1 LNMAR
6 IAPIRTEADL
16 RAALARINELMD
28 AVAGTPEADEL
39 SVLADLVEVYE
50 AKHFPIE
57 RPTPVDAIR
66 FRMEQAGL
74 EPRDLEPYIG
84 SRGKVSEV
92 LAGKQPLTL
101 PMIRALHKHLGI
113 PAEVLL
119 NEDRGPAR
127 DPQDAG
133 AVTLEW
139 SRFPIN
145 EMIKRNWVRAAASV
159 RTKAEEIIGELID
172 SAGGRRAIPMPL
184 CRRND
189 AMRQNAKTDTYALLA
204 WCLKVLSVA
213 RSKKLSRTYRKGTID
228 LDFLSHLAKLSAD
241 AEGPARVRK
250 ALSSVGIHFVC
261 VAHLPKTYLDG
272 AALRI
277 VDDGAPVV
285 ALTLRYDR
293 LDNFWF
299 SLFHELAHI
308 GRHFDGDIEAF
319 VDDFTLRDV
328 PSRHEDRREDEADD
342 WANEALIPH
351 AEWEDFG
358 LQAHSSYAAI
368 IGFSQHLG
376 VHPAIVAGR
385 IRHQTRNYRAFAPLL
400 GTGEVRKQLKFAA

>member
-1 LNMAR
+1 MAR
-6 IAPIRTEADL
+6 IAPIRTEADH

-28 AVAGTPEADEL
+28 AEAGTPEADEL
-39 SVLADLVEVYE
+39 SVLADLVQVYE

-57 RPTPVDAIR
+57 RPTPVEAIR
-66 FRMEQAGL
+66 FRMEQAKL

-84 SRGKVSEV
+84 SRGKVSDV

-101 PMIRALHKHLGI
+101 PMIRALHRHLGI

-119 NEDRGPAR
+119 NEERGRTNDPA
-127 DPQDAG
+127 DASL
-133 AVTLEW
+133 TLDW
-139 SRFPIN
+139 SRFPTN
-145 EMIKRNWVRAAASV
+145 EMVKRGWVRAVGSSGG
-159 RTKAEEIIGELID
+159 KAEQLVAELIE
-172 SAGGRRAIPMPL
+172 SAGGKSAIPVPL

-213 RSKKLSRTYRKGTID
+213 RSEKLSGTYRKGTVD
-228 LDFLSHLAKLSAD
+228 LDFLSHVAQFSAD
-241 AEGPARVRK
+241 IEGPVRAK
-250 ALSSVGIHFVC
+250 QVLSSIGIHFVC
-261 VAHLPKTYLDG
+261 VAHLPRTYLDG
-272 AALRI
+272 AALKI
-277 VDDGAPVV
+277 ADDGAPVV

-308 GRHFDGDIEAF
+308 GRHFDGEIEAF
-319 VDDFTLRDV
+319 VDDFTLRDM
-328 PSRHEDRREDEADD
+328 PSRHEDRREDEADE
-342 WANEALIPH
+342 WANEGLIPQK
-351 AEWEDFG
+351 EWENSG
-358 LQAHSSYAAI
+358 LQINTSYASI
-368 IGFSQHLG
+368 IGFSHRLG

-400 GTGEVRKQLKFAA
+400 GRGEVRKQLRFAA

>member
-1 LNMAR
+1 MAR
-6 IAPIRTEADL
+6 IAPIRTEADH
-16 RAALARINELMD
+16 RAALARIDELMD
-28 AVAGTPEADEL
+28 AEAGTPEADEL
-39 SVLADLVEVYE
+39 SVLADLVAIYE

-57 RPTPVDAIR
+57 RPTPLEAIR

-101 PMIRALHKHLGI
+101 PMIRALYRHLGI

-119 NEDRGPAR
+119 NEERGPA
-127 DPQDAG
+127 DDHADG
-133 AVTLEW
+133 GSVTLEW

-145 EMIKRNWVRAAASV
+145 EMIRRNWVRSV
-159 RTKAEEIIGELID
+159 ESAKTKAQELIGELIEA
-172 SAGGRRAIPMPL
+172 AGGMRAVPMPL

-204 WCLKVLSVA
+204 WCLKVLAVA
-213 RSKKLSRTYRKGTID
+213 RSEKLTGKYQKGAVDLEFLSR
-228 LDFLSHLAKLSAD
+228 LAKLSAD
-241 AEGPARVRK
+241 ADGPRRAKER
-250 ALSSVGIHFVC
+250 LSSAGIHLVC

-272 AALRI
+272 AALKK
-277 VDDGAPVV
+277 VDDGAPIV

-299 SLFHELAHI
+299 SLLHELAHI
-308 GRHFDGDIEAF
+308 GRHFDGDVEAF
-319 VDDFTLRDV
+319 VDDFSLREA
-328 PSRHEDRREDEADD
+328 PSRHEDPREDEADE
-342 WANEALIPH
+342 WANEALISRAAWETSGLHSH
-351 AEWEDFG
+351 A
-358 LQAHSSYAAI
+358 SYAGI
-368 IGFSQHLG
+368 IAFSQRIG
-376 VHPAIVAGR
+376 VHPAIIAGR

-400 GTGEVRKQLKFAA
+400 GTGEVRRQLEFAG

>member
-1 LNMAR
+1 MAR
-6 IAPIRTEADL
+6 IAPIRTEADH
-16 RAALARINELMD
+16 RAALGRIDELMD
-28 AVAGTPEADEL
+28 AEAGTPEADEL
-39 SVLADLVEVYE
+39 SVLADLVEIYE
-50 AKHFPIE
+50 AKRFPIE
-57 RPTPVDAIR
+57 RPTPLDAIR

-84 SRGKVSEV
+84 TRGKVSEV

-119 NEDRGPAR
+119 KDERGPAADLR
-127 DPQDAG
+127 ATGPIA
-133 AVTLEW
+133 LEW

-145 EMIKRNWVRAAASV
+145 EMIRRKWVRTVASA
-159 RTKAEEIIGELID
+159 RNKAEALVGELIE
-172 SAGGRRAIPMPL
+172 SAGGSCAIPIPL

-213 RSKKLSRTYRKGTID
+213 RSEKLPGKYRNGVIAI
-228 LDFLSHLAKLSAD
+228 DFLSRLAKLSAH
-241 AEGPARVRK
+241 AEGPTRVK
-250 ALSSVGIHFVC
+250 KDLSSVGVHFVC

-308 GRHFDGDIEAF
+308 GRHFDDKVEAF
-319 VDDFTLRDV
+319 VDDFSLRDV
-328 PSRHEDRREDEADD
+328 PTRHEDEREDEADE
-342 WANEALIPH
+342 WANEALIPRAAWETSRLHSH
-351 AEWEDFG
+351 A
-358 LQAHSSYAAI
+358 SYASI
-368 IGFSQHLG
+368 IAFSQRIG

-385 IRHQTRNYRAFAPLL
+385 IRHETRDFRAFAPLL
-400 GTGEVRKQLKFAA
+400 GRGEVRKQLECAA